1 MAALS
6 TSTYGK
12 ATAMTSAELADRITA
27 ALELAYDA
35 LATLDGGVQTGAVAD
50 QGAINTLR
58 KVVQDFGNIA
68 GDARKAATDE
78 AAQAADEKAKA
89 RGDAPAGSSTDPA
102 DGTSTGPG
110 PQADSGPGNA
120 TSSSSSSSSSSGSS
134 GSSKGGSGS
143 GSSKS

>member
-12 ATAMTSAELADRITA
+12 ATTMTSADLADRITA

-35 LATLDGGVQTGAVAD
+35 LATLDQSNQTGAVAD
-50 QGAINTLR
+50 QGAVNTLR
-58 KVVQDFGNIA
+58 KVIQDFGNIA

-110 PQADSGPGNA
+110 PQADSSPGNA
-120 TSSSSSSSSSSGSS
+120 TSSSSGSS